1 MIKNPALS
9 TLLVIFGLALYAG
22 SYGQTPV
29 LQWDRSSAMAAVRAA
44 DIDAAVYE
52 ISELSSLADDTK
64 TLARLK
70 HIETRSDW
78 PVPAREA
85 VVYQFTRSLAELPRD
100 AVAPEVMQHLRN
112 FQAQTLVPHE
122 DHGEA
127 SVPLFNIR
135 AAAAGVENGWQR
147 TESGIE
153 AALLLEKNPAT
164 LVSAYLA
171 STNSTQQ
178 AGYIDTLQYAG
189 MADVIA
195 VQNITLQQLGDSP
208 ELTPMVGATTVIT
221 GNTIAVEQ
229 LLVYGRG
236 EGLSLTLKNL
246 EKRLQPADTTALLA
260 FAIQKAPAS
269 NATLAIAA
277 WWPRI
282 RHDPF
287 TRDLMVDLLADPE
300 LGASAALALA
310 QSPDIQ
316 TIKALQDAAKGDSA
330 AARRAQMALDLNRA
344 GLLTE
349 VLP

>member
-1 MIKNPALS
+1 MIKHPVLS
-9 TLLVIFGLALYAG
+9 TLLAVFGLALHAG
-22 SYGQTPV
+22 SYAQPPV
-29 LQWDRSSAMAAVRAA
+29 LQWDRSSAMAAVRTVN
-44 DIDAAVYE
+44 IDAATYE
-52 ISELSSLADDTK
+52 IGELSSLDDGTK

-70 HIETRSDW
+70 HVETRSDW
-78 PVPAREA
+78 PLPAREA

-100 AVAPEVMQHLRN
+100 AVAPEVMQYLHS

-127 SVPLFNIR
+127 YVPLFNIR

-153 AALLLEKNPAT
+153 AAMLLEKNPAT

-171 STNSTQQ
+171 SSSATQQ
-178 AGYIDTLQYAG
+178 AGYLDTLQYAAI
-189 MADVIA
+189 ADVIA
-195 VQNITLQQLGDSP
+195 VQNTALQQLGDSP
-208 ELTPMVGATTVIT
+208 VLTPMVGASTVIT
-221 GNTIAVEQ
+221 GDIIAVEQ
-229 LLVYGRG
+229 LLLNGRG
-236 EGLSLTLKNL
+236 EGLSSALREL
-246 EKRLQPADTTALLA
+246 EKRLQSADLATLLD
-260 FAIQKAPAS
+260 FAIHQAPPG
-269 NATLAIAA
+269 NTTLAIAA
-277 WWPRI
+277 WWPRLK
-282 RHDPF
+282 HDPL
-287 TRDLMVDLLADPE
+287 TRDLMVDLLADPG

-344 GLLTE
+344 GLVAE

>member
-1 MIKNPALS
+1 MIKHPALS
-9 TLLVIFGLALYAG
+9 ILLAIFGLALHAG

-29 LQWDRSSAMAAVRAA
+29 LQWDRSSAMAAVRAV
-44 DIDAAVYE
+44 DIDTAVYE
-52 ISELSSLADDTK
+52 ISELSSLADGTK

-70 HIETRSDW
+70 HVETRSDW
-78 PVPAREA
+78 PLPAREA

-100 AVAPEVMQHLRN
+100 AVAPEVMQYLRS

-127 SVPLFNIR
+127 SVPLYNIR
-135 AAAAGVENGWQR
+135 AAAAGVENSWQR
-147 TESGIE
+147 TESGTE
-153 AALLLEKNPAT
+153 AAMLLEKNPAT
-164 LVSAYLA
+164 LVSVYMA
-171 STNSTQQ
+171 STNSSQQ
-178 AGYIDTLQYAG
+178 AGYLDALQYAG

-195 VQNITLQQLGDSP
+195 VQNVALQQLGDSP

-221 GNTIAVEQ
+221 IDALAVEQ
-229 LLVYGRG
+229 LLVSGRG
-236 EGLSLTLKNL
+236 EGLSPALKKL
-246 EKRLQPADTTALLA
+246 EKRLQSADLAALLD
-260 FAIQKAPAS
+260 FAIHQAPAG

-287 TRDLMVDLLADPE
+287 TRDLMVDLLADPT

-316 TIKALQDAAKGDSA
+316 TIKALQDTAKGDSA

-344 GLLTE
+344 GLVAE

>member
-1 MIKNPALS
+1 MIKHPALS
-9 TLLVIFGLALYAG
+9 ALLVIFGLALHAG
-22 SYGQTPV
+22 LYGQSPV
-29 LQWDRSSAMAAVRAA
+29 LQWDRNSAMAAVRAV
-44 DIDAAVYE
+44 DIDTAVYE
-52 ISELSSLADDTK
+52 ISELSSLADGAK

-70 HIETRSDW
+70 QIQIRSDW
-78 PVPAREA
+78 PLPAREA

-100 AVAPEVMQHLRN
+100 AVATEVIQYLLS

-122 DHGEA
+122 EHGDA

-153 AALLLEKNPAT
+153 AAILLEKNPAT

-178 AGYIDTLQYAG
+178 AGYLDTLQYAE
-189 MADVIA
+189 MATVIA
-195 VQNITLQQLGDSP
+195 VQNVALEQLSDSP

-221 GNTIAVEQ
+221 IDALAIEQ
-229 LLVYGRG
+229 LLVNGRG
-236 EGLSLTLKNL
+236 EGLSSALKKL
-246 EKRLQPADTTALLA
+246 EKRVQSADLAALLN
-260 FAIQKAPAS
+260 FAIHQAPAS
-269 NATLAIAA
+269 NTTLAIAA
-277 WWPRI
+277 WWPRLK
-282 RHDPF
+282 HDPL

-316 TIKALQDAAKGDSA
+316 TIKVLQDTASGDSA

-344 GLLTE
+344 GLVAE